1 MYLKNVKLSK
11 KQLVIFFTTAILLV
25 LLVGALVC
33 CIFSSDAKES
43 MAEEAI
49 LNSTFQSNTIND
61 HILTEGDKIIYEEAM
76 AKKEEEL
83 RLARERKA
91 EEERLAEEKR
101 LEEERLAEEQRLEE
115 ERLAAEAAQQE
126 LYSSQNYY
134 NTNQTYSYPG
144 NSGELTKAGGVNYYN
159 GSRETWYSSNVLYH
173 HRTPEWTI
181 GSDGVYRDAEGYVVV
196 ARSDRQQGAII
207 DTSFGAG
214 KVYDSGCAAGT
225 TDIYTNW

>member
-11 KQLVIFFTTAILLV
+11 KQLVIFFITAILLV

-33 CIFSSDAKES
+33 CIFSSNTKES
-43 MAEEAI
+43 MADEAI
-49 LNSTFQSNTIND
+49 LNTTFQSNTIND
-61 HILTEGDKIIYEEAM
+61 HILTEGDKIIYEEAI

-91 EEERLAEEKR
+91 EEERLAEE
-101 LEEERLAEEQRLEE
+101 QRLEE
-115 ERLAAEAAQQE
+115 KRLAAEAAQQE

-134 NTNQTYSYPG
+134 DTNQTYSYPS
-144 NSGELTKAGGVNYYN
+144 NSEGLTKASGINYHN

-173 HRTPEWTI
+173 YRTPEWTV
-181 GSDGVYRDAEGYVVV
+181 GSDGVYRDSEGYVIV